1 MTAKGAA
8 PVAFVGSTRQHQG
21 AVNRSSGLSAPRIH
35 GCRGAPSKHRA
46 GPCAR
51 AVPTG
56 GTEQSQSL
64 LERLKPRGTLRPVSS
79 TDPGA
84 PRAHRRQAAAPK
96 RYPLWH
102 RGHRPAFGC
111 SERLERFVCPAAF
124 LSKTRKTATLCGEV
138 HPRRDW
144 CRCKTGV
151 HQWAGFLKR
160 PASACCRP
168 LWTAMRTC
176 PMQTGTIRMGQ
187 AGATPC
193 PSLSIAQA
201 ADPARSS
208 RGGHAAARLQGRCMS
223 RRSAVPNSALFRS
236 LMASTRIDTGNRCD
250 MSIAMP
256 TPITSICASRHR
268 RTRS

>member
-1 MTAKGAA
+1 MLSPMEWMTAKGAA

-35 GCRGAPSKHRA
+35 GCRGAPLKHRA

-102 RGHRPAFGC
+102 RGHRPAFGY
-111 SERLERFVCPAAF
+111 SERLERFVCPAA
-124 LSKTRKTATLCGEV
+124 SSA
-138 HPRRDW
+138 RRGKQQPYVGK
-144 CRCKTGV
+144 CIPAGIGAGV
-151 HQWAGFLKR
+151 R
-160 PASACCRP
+160 PAFISG
-168 LWTAMRTC
+168 L
-176 PMQTGTIRMGQ
+176 
-187 AGATPC
+187 
-193 PSLSIAQA
+193 
-201 ADPARSS
+201 D
-208 RGGHAAARLQGRCMS
+208 
-223 RRSAVPNSALFRS
+223 F
-236 LMASTRIDTGNRCD
+236 
-250 MSIAMP
+250 
-256 TPITSICASRHR
+256 
-268 RTRS
+268 